1 MSFSQ
6 PYALTDFEPG
16 SHYFGKLLDTGWKVS
31 IMHSCMDGV
40 LEECNFKVFLER
52 LGGESETVK
61 IERVGFSGDGWYEFV
76 AINTSNVEAIDKATT
91 MLSALF
97 DYPILDE
104 ARFTDAEENYY
115 NSIGYVQSADGEWGP
130 DDQEISGGVPSLS

>member
-16 SHYFGKLLDTGWKVS
+16 AYYVGKLLDPGWKVS
-31 IMHSCMDGV
+31 IMHSCMDDI
-40 LEECNFKVFLER
+40 LQECNFKVFLER

-76 AINTSNVEAIDKATT
+76 AINSSNTDAIDKATV
-91 MLSALF
+91 MLSALL
-97 DYPILDE
+97 DYPILDD
-104 ARFTDAEENYY
+104 ARFTDAEEAYY

-130 DDQEISGGVPSLS
+130 AIETTADNGPSLV

>member
-16 SHYFGKLLDTGWKVS
+16 SHYVGKLLEPGWKVS

-76 AINTSNVEAIDKATT
+76 AINGINTQAIEQATT
-91 MLSALF
+91 MLNALL

-104 ARFTDAEENYY
+104 TRFSEAEEAYY
-115 NSIGYVQSADGEWGP
+115 TSIGYVESPDGEWGP
-130 DDQEISGGVPSLS
+130 PLETACPTDLSPT